1 MTINIYSAYFVFTF
15 RRVIYI
21 FCVFIGNQAKNKI
34 KKYLKA
40 VLKDIYKYER
50 HIKCLICDLGEGS
63 FERMA
68 EEAVRELKEECPE
81 IELCIVMPILPLEDE
96 FLELLDKKTEGRC
109 DSVIIPDAWLAE
121 AGIYDQIRQT
131 VIEQMVLHSD
141 KVIISTPITMGFL
154 NRMVKLAKDMGIE
167 VHNVFFD
174 MLNDSEHEEL
184 EDDEF

>member
-1 MTINIYSAYFVFTF
+1 MLVYSLLG
-15 RRVIYI
+15 RRSKFILKEYI
-21 FCVFIGNQAKNKI
+21 KSALKI
-34 KKYLKA
+34 SYLK
-40 VLKDIYKYER
+40 DR

-141 KVIISTPITMGFL
+141 KVIISTPITTGFL

-174 MLNDSEHEEL
+174 MLDDSEHEEL